1 MPFHIS
7 VRCCTLFLLV
17 GLLAGP
23 AVAQQDQVAAA
34 RRIADV
40 ASIALAEYAEGVVDG
55 EVVAAEELNE
65 AKLFLT
71 DALRTAEG
79 LEPAAR
85 TAALS
90 YLQRMQAGVE
100 ALAPEAGLQVELAG
114 LRRDLAAAVGTPLDP
129 MRSRAPSLARG
140 GALYGQYCASCHGDR
155 GAGDGVLG
163 VSLDPP
169 PADLSDF
176 DALRSVPPVEFFR
189 KINVGVA
196 GTAMPG
202 FSEQLDADDRW
213 AVALYAAML
222 RHTPR
227 ARAEGAQELDR
238 RCLDCAVFVSDFQAT
253 ASLSDDSLAALLAAR
268 TGTQT
273 SDSTLGPMVAYAR
286 AAGAAE
292 VLGADRRLAAVR
304 TAGQTSAVLHKAALA
319 ARRGDREMAERH
331 ALDAYLVFEG
341 IESAVKARDAAAAR
355 RVERAFADFRGA
367 LARDASASEVIVSQ
381 QQVEAALDA
390 AVESITAQAS
400 PGLLF
405 GQSLLIM
412 LREGL
417 EAILIIGALVAFLT
431 KAGATDRKRD
441 MGLGVLAAIAASV
454 LTAVGFAT
462 LFNNAVAQQEML
474 EGVTM
479 LVAAAVLFWVSY
491 WLVSK
496 IEMRKWQQFVGSQMK
511 KALSSKRA
519 WALAA
524 VAFLAVYREGF
535 ETVLFYAALFTTSDG
550 TAAATGG
557 IVGGIALGAVMLAV
571 VYFAIERY
579 GVRLPL
585 RPFFI
590 ATSALLYVMAFSF
603 TGKGVSELQEAGVIS
618 ITPLEWLPALPVLG
632 VFPTYQTFLTQM
644 FVAAALAGALVWVF
658 WLEPMRARGVVSA
671 TS

>member
-1 MPFHIS
+1 M
-7 VRCCTLFLLV
+7 
-17 GLLAGP
+17 A
-23 AVAQQDQVAAA
+23 AQQDQVAVA

-40 ASIALAEYAEGVVDG
+40 ASIALAEYAEGVADG

-65 AKLFLT
+65 AKLFLA
-71 DALRTAEG
+71 DALRTAEDLG
-79 LEPAAR
+79 PAAR
-85 TAALS
+85 TAALP
-90 YLQRMQAGVE
+90 YLQRMRTGVE
-100 ALAPEAGLQVELAG
+100 ALAPEAGLRVELAG
-114 LRRDLAAAVGTPLDP
+114 LRRDLAAAVGVPLDP
-129 MRSRAPSLARG
+129 MPSDAPSLVRG
-140 GALYGQYCASCHGDR
+140 EGLYRRYCASCHGDA
-155 GAGDGVLG
+155 GAGDGALAAG
-163 VSLDPP
+163 LDPAA
-169 PADLSDF
+169 ADLSDF
-176 DALRSVPPVEFFR
+176 AVLRTVPPVEFFR

-202 FSEQLDADDRW
+202 FTEQLDVDDRW
-213 AVALYAAML
+213 AVALYAATL
-222 RHTPR
+222 RHPPQ
-227 ARAEGAQELDR
+227 ARAEGARALER
-238 RCLDCAVFVSDFQAT
+238 RCLDCAVFVSDFHAT
-253 ASLSDDSLAALLAAR
+253 ASLSDDSLAATLAAR
-268 TGTQT
+268 TGGRPD
-273 SDSTLGPMVAYAR
+273 DSGLVPLVAYAR
-286 AAGAAE
+286 VAGAAE
-292 VLGADRRLAAVR
+292 ELGADRRLAAVR
-304 TAGQTSAVLHKAALA
+304 TAGRARAVLEEAVLTAS
-319 ARRGDREMAERH
+319 RGDRETAERH

-341 IESAVKARDAAAAR
+341 IESGVKARDAAAAR
-355 RVERAFADFRGA
+355 RVEQAFADFRGA
-367 LARDASASEVIVSQ
+367 IARAASPSEL
-381 QQVEAALDA
+381 AALQHRVEMALDG

-405 GQSLLIM
+405 GQSLVIM

-441 MGLGVLAAIAASV
+441 MGLGVLAALAASL
-454 LTAVGFAT
+454 LTAAGFAT
-462 LFNNAVAQQEML
+462 LFRHAAAQQEVL

-479 LVAAAVLFWVSY
+479 LLAAAVLFWVSY

-496 IEMRKWQQFVGSQMK
+496 IEQRKWQQFVGSQMK

-550 TAAATGG
+550 TVAATGG
-557 IVGGIALGAVMLAV
+557 IVGGIVLGLTLLAV

-603 TGKGVSELQEAGVIS
+603 AGKGVSELQEAGVIS
-618 ITPLEWLPALPVLG
+618 ITPLEWLPSLPALG

-658 WLEPMRARGVVSA
+658 WLEPLRARAAVSA

>member
-7 VRCCTLFLLV
+7 VRLLTPSLMV
-17 GLLAGP
+17 GLLAAP
-23 AVAQQDQVAAA
+23 AAAQQDEVATA

-40 ASIALAEYAEGVVDG
+40 ASIALAEYAEGVADG
-55 EVVAAEELNE
+55 EVVSAEELNE
-65 AKLFLT
+65 ARLFLA
-71 DALRTAEG
+71 DALSTAEDLG
-79 LEPAAR
+79 PRAR
-85 TAALS
+85 SAALP
-90 YLQRMQAGVE
+90 YLQRLQAGVD

-114 LRRDLAAAVGTPLDP
+114 LRRDLAAAVGAPLDP
-129 MRSRAPSLARG
+129 MPTAAPSLARG
-140 GALYGQYCASCHGDR
+140 ERLYGEYCASCHGDA
-155 GAGDGVLG
+155 GGGDGVLAA
-163 VSLDPP
+163 SLEPP
-169 PADLSDF
+169 PADLADA

-202 FSEQLDADDRW
+202 FTEQLDADERW
-213 AVALYAAML
+213 AVALYAATL
-222 RHTPR
+222 RYPPDVR
-227 ARAEGAQELDR
+227 AAGAGELER
-238 RCLDCAVFVSDFQAT
+238 RCVDCAAFVSDFHQT
-253 ASLSDDSLAALLAAR
+253 ALMSDDSLATLLAAR
-268 TGTQT
+268 TGGGL
-273 SDSTLGPMVAYAR
+273 DDAELAPMVAYAR

-292 VLGADRRLAAVR
+292 QLGGDRRLAAVR
-304 TAGQTSAVLHKAALA
+304 TAARTRAVLEEAVLAANASDYPGA
-319 ARRGDREMAERH
+319 ARR

-341 IESAVKARDAAAAR
+341 IESGVKARDAAAAR
-355 RVERAFADFRGA
+355 RVEQAFADFRGA
-367 LARDASASEVIVSQ
+367 IAREASASEMAASRDR
-381 QQVEAALDA
+381 VEAALDA
-390 AVESITAQAS
+390 ALDIITAQAS

-405 GQSLLIM
+405 GQSLVIM

-441 MGLGVLAAIAASV
+441 MGLGVLAALGASL

-462 LFNNAVAQQEML
+462 LFRNAAAQQEVL

-496 IEMRKWQQFVGSQMK
+496 IELRKWQQFVGSQMR
-511 KALSSKRA
+511 KALGSKRA

-557 IVGGIALGAVMLAV
+557 IVGGILVGAVLLAV
-571 VYFAIERY
+571 VYYAIERY

-585 RPFFI
+585 RPFFV

-603 TGKGVSELQEAGVIS
+603 AGKGVSELQEAGVIS
-618 ITPLEWLPALPVLG
+618 ITPLEWLPSLPALG
-632 VFPTYQTFLTQM
+632 VFPTYQTFLTQL

-658 WLEPMRARGVVSA
+658 WLEPLRAKAAVRA
-671 TS
+671 A

>member
-1 MPFHIS
+1 
-7 VRCCTLFLLV
+7 VRLCTLLLLA
-17 GLLAGP
+17 GLIAGP

-40 ASIALAEYAEGVVDG
+40 ASIALAVVDG

-65 AKLFLT
+65 AKLFLA

-79 LEPAAR
+79 LEPGAR
-85 TAALS
+85 TAALP
-90 YLQRMQAGVE
+90 YLQRMQTGVE

-114 LRRDLAAAVGTPLDP
+114 LRRDLAAAVGAPLDP
-129 MRSRAPSLARG
+129 MPSRAPSLVRG
-140 GALYGQYCASCHGDR
+140 EALYGQYCASCHGDD
-155 GAGDGVLG
+155 GGGDGVLG
-163 VSLDPP
+163 ASLDPP
-169 PADLSDF
+169 PADLTDF
-176 DALRSVPPVEFFR
+176 DALRTVPPVEFFR

-202 FSEQLDADDRW
+202 FTEQLDADERW
-213 AVALYAAML
+213 AVALYAATL
-222 RHTPR
+222 RLPPQ
-227 ARAEGAQELDR
+227 ARAAGAGELER
-238 RCLDCAVFVSDFQAT
+238 RCLDCAAFVSDFDAT
-253 ASLSDDSLAALLAAR
+253 ALLSDDSLAMTLAAR
-268 TGTQT
+268 TGARPD
-273 SDSTLGPMVAYAR
+273 DSELLPMVVYAR
-286 AAGAAE
+286 VAGAAE
-292 VLGADRRLAAVR
+292 ELGADRRLAAVR
-304 TAGQTSAVLHKAALA
+304 TAGQTRAVLHEAALA
-319 ARRGDREMAERH
+319 ASRGDRETAERH
-331 ALDAYLVFEG
+331 AIDAYLVFEG

-355 RVERAFADFRGA
+355 RVEQAFADFRGSI
-367 LARDASASEVIVSQ
+367 ARGASASELMALQ
-381 QQVEAALDA
+381 QQVEVALDT

-441 MGLGVLAAIAASV
+441 MGIGVLAAIAASV

-462 LFNNAVAQQEML
+462 LFRNAAAQQEVL

-496 IEMRKWQQFVGSQMK
+496 IEMRKWRQFVGSQMK

-557 IVGGIALGAVMLAV
+557 IVGGLILGLGLLAV

-585 RPFFI
+585 KPFFI

-603 TGKGVSELQEAGVIS
+603 AGKGVSELQEAGVIS
-618 ITPLEWLPALPVLG
+618 ITPLEWLPSLPLLG

-644 FVAAALAGALVWVF
+644 FVAAALAGALMWVF
-658 WLEPMRARGVVSA
+658 WLEPLRARGVAVRA
-671 TS
+671 